1 MENIIRISVDRKHQ
15 QKCDDIFSFKNVGY
29 DYYCKNPLRNFE
41 GEKVLK
47 YYRCIKCY
55 YEYHLYIPNYLYYLN
70 ILMTKKR
77 EENMKKI
84 ENKEGE
90 KEKENQE
97 IKNE

>member
-1 MENIIRISVDRKHQ
+1 
-15 QKCDDIFSFKNVGY
+15 
-29 DYYCKNPLRNFE
+29 
-41 GEKVLK
+41 
-47 YYRCIKCY
+47 
-55 YEYHLYIPNYLYYLN
+55 
-70 ILMTKKR
+70 MTKKR